1 MSPIINSWP
10 HENAAQLKSVF
21 QLIVHT
27 GGGVNEAS
35 LLSAFTNKP
44 FYCSLYFCLL
54 TPSSNFENSVKSRL
68 RNGLVIAY
76 LSIGKADKMKTQN
89 GVTLMI
95 ICYFYLQFK
104 FTDSKNMI
112 TGLVK
117 PNTSPPTN

>member
-1 MSPIINSWP
+1 M
-10 HENAAQLKSVF
+10 L
-21 QLIVHT
+21 LIL

-35 LLSAFTNKP
+35 LLSAFANKP
-44 FYCSLYFCLL
+44 FCCLLVYFCLL

-68 RNGLVIAY
+68 WNGLVIAY
-76 LSIGKADKMKTQN
+76 LSIGKADEMKTQN

-95 ICYFYLQFK
+95 ICHFYLQFK
-104 FTDSKNMI
+104 FTDSKNVI

>member
-1 MSPIINSWP
+1 MSPIINSWT

-27 GGGVNEAS
+27 GGVNEAS

-44 FYCSLYFCLL
+44 FCCLLVYFCLL

-68 RNGLVIAY
+68 WNGLVIAY
-76 LSIGKADKMKTQN
+76 LSIDTADKMKTQN